1 MSELIPPLE
10 WHRVFVQ
17 PWTED
22 LALSGWVMLMGFLV
36 TGTCGLVGQYLIL
49 RRMAL
54 MGDAIGHGILP
65 GLAGAYLLG
74 SMVMGEGV
82 DVRNSAVPYFGA
94 VVAAVLTT
102 VLIEW
107 LIRGSRIKQDAAMG
121 TVFTALFALGVV
133 VITVFADQVDLDADC
148 VLYGE
153 IGFVPFQAFLTWAGR
168 ELAPVPV
175 VRMGVVGGATV
186 VLIVTFYKELLVSS
200 FDAGLATSL
209 GIRAGTVHFL
219 LMGWLAVVVV
229 SAFESV
235 GAILVVAM
243 LVFPGAT
250 ASMISDR
257 LPRILGWIGVQAAV
271 SSVAGMHLAVWLDC
285 STAGAMVVASG
296 CLFGLVWGWRGWSRW
311 AARRRV
317 PDLADA
323 PEGAGAGRSG
333 WASGKA
339 RHS

>member
-1 MSELIPPLE
+1 MRELIPPLE

-22 LALSGWVMLMGFLV
+22 LGLSAWVMLMGFLV
-36 TGTCGLVGQYLIL
+36 TCTCGLVGQYLVL

-74 SMVMGEGV
+74 SMVMGEGA
-82 DVRNSAVPYFGA
+82 DVRNSVIPYFGA
-94 VVAAVLTT
+94 VAAAVLTT

-107 LIRGSRIKQDAAMG
+107 LMRGSRIKQDAAMG

-133 VITVFADQVDLDADC
+133 LITVFADQVDLDADC

-153 IGFVPFQAFLTWAGR
+153 IGFVPFQRYVTWAGR
-168 ELAPVPV
+168 EVAPVPV
-175 VRMGVVGGATV
+175 VRMGMVGGITV
-186 VLIVTFYKELLVSS
+186 LLILVFYKELLVSS

-209 GIRAGTVHFL
+209 GIRAATVHFL

-243 LVFPGAT
+243 LIFPGAT
-250 ASMISDR
+250 ASLLSDR
-257 LPRILGWIGVQAAV
+257 LPGILGWVVVLAAV
-271 SSVAGMHLAVWLDC
+271 SSVAGLHLAVWLDC

-296 CLFGLVWGWRGWSRW
+296 VLFGLTWGGKGWSRW

-317 PDLADA
+317 ADLADT
-323 PEGAGAGRSG
+323 PPGPVAGV
-333 WASGKA
+333 
-339 RHS
+339 